1 MERIAKESGGRE
13 AANSRRIAQGK
24 FPDAASDAASRV
36 DGSPMMIAQRKKLQ
50 GLFGGAV
57 QLQGAEEEQL
67 QGKFETA
74 QRVEEEE
81 PLQGKFET
89 AQRVEEEEPLQGKF
103 ETAQRVEEEEPLQGR
118 FETAQRVEE
127 EEPLQGRF
135 PAAAQLKEESSA
147 KPNNTGLP
155 DNLKN
160 GIENLSGMS
169 MDAVKVH
176 YNSSQPAQLNALAY
190 AQGKDIHVAPGQEQH
205 LPHEAWHVVQQAQGR
220 VKPTMQMKEG
230 VPVNDDAGLEHEAD
244 VMGARAMQMRPAG
257 LATSALLAATGAS
270 SPVQREEGEPDWDA
284 LPTRGRSN
292 AVIEAL
298 GSQEALPSDGQGMAH
313 LGAAEPESEAQ
324 ASLPLD
330 VNSTAHL
337 GADEPSMS
345 TVAEQ
350 ARHQEEREKLASVV
364 EKANTAKEIGTQTSE
379 LAGNIDKVQNAP
391 KVESNSSGIFDHV
404 KGAYDKFKESTLGKA
419 FSLVSPIV
427 SAAQAILGMKEKW
440 HIWSV
445 FEKTAT
451 VTGSDGKKTIN
462 PKAPPEAQYG
472 LTKAPAGFARHAKE
486 FFMSIFELT
495 TKILAFIPGAQIAA
509 AGMKIF
515 SSIAGICE
523 KMYAVGKG
531 LYQYLFGEK
540 KVQNST
546 KLLDNAL
553 AGHTPSLELI
563 LNLKLPS
570 IEGSSFETVNWIKEK
585 LNNISLGNIG
595 AADHLKSSRIIDEKN
610 AENGEPQA
618 PPKKPEEL
626 LERMTRICKNSS
638 SRELIRKEIQEAMT
652 GYGK

>member
-36 DGSPMMIAQRKKLQ
+36 DGSPMMIAQRKKLE

-57 QLQGAEEEQL
+57 QLQGA
-67 QGKFETA
+67 
-74 QRVEEEE
+74 EEE

-118 FETAQRVEE
+118 F
-127 EEPLQGRF
+127 
-135 PAAAQLKEESSA
+135 PAAAQLKEEPSA

-160 GIENLSGMS
+160 GIESLSGMS

-176 YNSSQPAQLNALAY
+176 YNSPQPAQFNALAY

-257 LATSALLAATGAS
+257 LATSALLAATGAL
-270 SPVQREEGEPDWDA
+270 SPVQREGEPDWDA
-284 LPTRGRSN
+284 LPTRERSN
-292 AVIEAL
+292 AVIEAP

-350 ARHQEEREKLASVV
+350 ARHQEEREKLKSVV
-364 EKANTAKEIGTQTSE
+364 KEADTAKEIGSQTSE

-391 KVESNSSGIFDHV
+391 KVESNSSGIFGHV

-523 KMYAVGKG
+523 KMYSVGKG

-540 KVQNST
+540 KVQNSIN
-546 KLLDNAL
+546 LLDKAL
-553 AGHTPSLELI
+553 AGDTPSLELI

-610 AENGEPQA
+610 AENGERQG
-618 PPKKPEEL
+618 PPKNPKEL
-626 LERMTRICKNSS
+626 LERMTRICKNSPS
-638 SRELIRKEIQEAMT
+638 KELIRKEIQEAMT

>member
-1 MERIAKESGGRE
+1 MERMLKKDGGRE
-13 AANSRRIAQGK
+13 AANARRIAQGK
-24 FPDAASDAASRV
+24 FSDAASDVASRM
-36 DGSPMMIAQRKKLQ
+36 DGSPMMIAQRKRLQ

-57 QLQGAEEEQL
+57 QLQGAEEEPL

-118 FETAQRVEE
+118 F
-127 EEPLQGRF
+127 
-135 PAAAQLKEESSA
+135 PAAVQLKEEPTS

-155 DNLKN
+155 DSLKS

-230 VPVNDDAGLEHEAD
+230 VPVNDDAGLEREAD
-244 VMGARAMQMRPAG
+244 VMGAKAMQMRPAG
-257 LATSALLAATGAS
+257 LATTALLAATGAL
-270 SPVQREEGEPDWDA
+270 SPVQREGEPDWDA

-292 AVIEAL
+292 AVFEGP
-298 GSQEALPSDGQGMAH
+298 GSQEALPSDGQGQSH

-324 ASLPLD
+324 APLPLD

-345 TVAEQ
+345 TVAEH
-350 ARHQEEREKLASVV
+350 ARHQEERQKLASVV
-364 EKANTAKEIGTQTSE
+364 EKANTAKEIGSQTSE

-462 PKAPPEAQYG
+462 PNAPPEAKYG
-472 LTKAPAGFARHAKE
+472 LTKAPAGFARHVKE

-523 KMYAVGKG
+523 KAYAVGKG
-531 LYQYLFGEK
+531 FYQSLFGEK

-546 KLLDNAL
+546 SLLDDAL
-553 AGHTPSLELI
+553 SGKVPSLELI

-585 LNNISLGNIG
+585 LHNISLENIG
-595 AADHLKSSRIIDEKN
+595 AADHMKSSRIIDQKK
-610 AENGEPQA
+610 AETGERQG
-618 PPKKPEEL
+618 PPKNPQEL
-626 LERMTRICKNSS
+626 LERMTQICKNPSS
-638 SRELIRKEIQEAMT
+638 KELIRKEIQEAMT